1 MAANVNF
8 DKNIVGTPVLDSA
21 GDTVTYSFEI
31 LHQGGDN
38 ITDLAVLRTAARSG

>member
-1 MAANVNF
+1 MVANINW

-31 LHQGGDN
+31 VHQGGDAHHE
-38 ITDLAVLRTAARSG
+38 LAASAIPFSA